1 MTLADLV
8 ASVVMVGH
16 SLFGPDNPVMLDQ
29 LLARQPAATAGQI
42 AEEIRVEAQI
52 INGAPLSYNWT
63 HADQAE
69 GINARTRLA
78 EGVDALI
85 VTEAIPLTNHLKWSD
100 TEGALTQFY
109 NLAHTANP
117 EVEVY
122 LQETWHS
129 LNSGTGVEVPFDP
142 GATMQWRDR
151 LAADLP
157 RWQKVVDT
165 VNKKTGG
172 EIRLLK
178 AGQAMARLDD
188 AIQAGTV
195 PGLARIEDVFAD
207 DIHPNDLGFYF
218 LSALQYAVLTDQSPV
233 GLPHQ
238 LRSKWGGRYEAP
250 APDLARRLQEIAW
263 DAAQDRTQRAALP
276 ADPPPLP
283 DDPMLPALNR
293 VVSASQTSAP
303 RDIAAAQGL
312 PQGAE
317 VPHQPIAMNLASIA
331 DWSPQAPFLDHF
343 KTARPWIG
351 HLAGQWG
358 GADYA
363 DLAAAGYL
371 DPDGWPTAIPPELG
385 SVGTLILTDLPAEAA
400 SLAGR
405 YVLLF
410 DGDGIVEV
418 TGRAKNIRYGKTEIR
433 FDYTPGPGAVEIR
446 IQRSDRQG
454 TGDYIRNIAVVMEKH
469 LPDWQAG
476 AIFNPDFMARMR
488 GFAALRF
495 MDWMATNDSTQVGW
509 EDRPRVQ
516 DYSWAAKG
524 APAEVLVALAN
535 QLGTAPWFTLPHMAD
550 DTYVRNYARLVREQL
565 DPALTAYVEYSNEV
579 WNWQFEQAVWADDQ
593 ARARWGGQDLW
604 MQFYGGRA
612 AEVAAIWTEVFG
624 AAADDRLVRVISTQ
638 TGWLGLEEQVLT
650 APLWVAE
657 DATRRPPARAF
668 DAYAVTG
675 YFGGVLGLP
684 ERAPILRAW
693 IAQSREQAEAAARA
707 KGLSGTAA
715 ADFVEAHQYDAA
727 SALAA
732 AELQDGLVSG
742 SSDDT
747 ISDLLGR
754 VLPYHAKVAEANGLD
769 LIMYE
774 GGSHVV
780 GLGPMVDD
788 DMLTGFFSHFNYT
801 EEMGGLYRSLLQG
814 WPALGGSL
822 FTAYSDVSTPGK
834 WGSWGSLRYLTDDNP
849 RWRAVEAA
857 K

>member
-16 SLFGPDNPVMLDQ
+16 SLFGPDNPVMLEQ
-29 LLARQPAATAGQI
+29 LLAQQPALTSGQTGDTI
-42 AEEIRVEAQI
+42 TVEAQI
-52 INGAPLSYNWT
+52 INGAPLSYNWA

-69 GINARTRLA
+69 GINARTRLTD
-78 EGVDALI
+78 GIDVLI
-85 VTEAIPLTNHLKWSD
+85 VTEAIPLANHLKWSD
-100 TEGALTQFY
+100 TEGALAEFY
-109 NLAHTANP
+109 TLAYGANP

-129 LNSGTGVEVPFDP
+129 LSSGTGAEVPFDA
-142 GATMQWRDR
+142 GAAIPWRDR
-151 LAADLP
+151 LSADLP
-157 RWQKVVDT
+157 RWQNVVDT
-165 VNKKTGG
+165 VNRKTGG
-172 EIRLLK
+172 DIKLLK

-195 PGLARIEDVFAD
+195 PGLSRIGEVFAD

-218 LSALQYAVLTDQSPV
+218 LSALQYAVLTGQSPV

-238 LRSKWGGRYEAP
+238 LRSAWGGRYEAP
-250 APDLARRLQEIAW
+250 APALARRLQEIAW
-263 DAAQDRTQRAALP
+263 DAARDRVQRASLP
-276 ADPPPLP
+276 SDPPPLP
-283 DDPMLPALNR
+283 ADPVLPALNR
-293 VVSASQTSAP
+293 PVQASQTIASDAATVRTDPALIDVP
-303 RDIAAAQGL
+303 R
-312 PQGAE
+312 
-317 VPHQPIAMNLASIA
+317 QPIGMNLASIA

-358 GADYA
+358 GADYS

-371 DPDGWPTAIPPELG
+371 DRDGWPTAIPPELG
-385 SVGTLILTDLPAEAA
+385 SVGTLILTDLPEEAS
-400 SLAGR
+400 SLTGR
-405 YVLLF
+405 YVLQF
-410 DGDGIVEV
+410 EGDGIVEV
-418 TGRAKNIRYGKTEIR
+418 TGRARNIRYGKSEIR
-433 FDYTPGPGAVEIR
+433 FDYAPGPGAVEIR

-454 TGDYIRNIAVVMEKH
+454 VGDYIRNITVVMERH

-476 AIFNPDFMARMR
+476 AVFNPDWIARMR

-516 DYSWAAKG
+516 DYSWTAKG
-524 APAEVLVALAN
+524 APAEVLVDLAN
-535 QLGTAPWFTLPHMAD
+535 RLQADPWFTLPHMAD
-550 DTYVRNYARLVREQL
+550 DVYIRNYARLVRDQL
-565 DPALTAYVEYSNEV
+565 DPGLTAYVEYSNEV

-612 AEVAAIWTEVFG
+612 AEVAMIWTEVFG
-624 AAADDRLVRVISTQ
+624 DAAEDRLVRVVSTQ
-638 TGWLGLEEQVLT
+638 TGWLGLEEQILA

-657 DATRRPPARAF
+657 DPTRRPPARLF

-675 YFGGVLGLP
+675 YFGGILGLP
-684 ERAPILRAW
+684 DRAPTLRAW
-693 IAQSREQAEAAARA
+693 IAQSREQAAAAAEA
-707 KGLSGTAA
+707 KGLRGTAA
-715 ADFVEAHQYDAA
+715 AEFVEAHQYDAA

-732 AELQDGLVSG
+732 AELRDGLVSG
-742 SSDDT
+742 SSEDT
-747 ISDLLGR
+747 VSDLVGR
-754 VLPYHAKVAEANGLD
+754 VLPYHAKVAEAHGLD

-780 GLGPMVDD
+780 GLGAMVDD
-788 DMLTGFFSHFNYT
+788 EMLTGFFSHFNYT
-801 EEMGGLYRSLLQG
+801 EEMGALYRSLLAG
-814 WPALGGSL
+814 WPDLGGSL
-822 FTAYSDVSTPGK
+822 FTAYSDVSSPGK
-834 WGSWGSLRYLTDDNP
+834 WGSWGSLRYVSDDNP
-849 RWRAVEAA
+849 RWRALEAA

>member
-16 SLFGPDNPVMLDQ
+16 SLFGPDNPVMLEQ
-29 LLARQPAATAGQI
+29 LLTQQPALAAGQTGDTI
-42 AEEIRVEAQI
+42 TVEAQI
-52 INGAPLSYNWT
+52 INGAPLSYNWA

-69 GINARTRLA
+69 GINARTRL
-78 EGVDALI
+78 VDGIDVLI
-85 VTEAIPLTNHLKWSD
+85 VTEAIPLANHLKWSD
-100 TEGALTQFY
+100 TEGALTKFY
-109 NLAHTANP
+109 TLAHSANP

-129 LNSGTGVEVPFDP
+129 LSSGTGVEVPFDA
-142 GATMQWRDR
+142 GAATPWRDR
-151 LAADLP
+151 LSADLP
-157 RWQKVVDT
+157 RWQSVVDT
-165 VNKKTGG
+165 VNRKTGG
-172 EIRLLK
+172 KIKLLK

-195 PGLARIEDVFAD
+195 PGLSRIEEVFAD

-218 LSALQYAVLTDQSPV
+218 LSALQYAVLTGQSPV

-238 LRSKWGGRYEAP
+238 LRSAWGGRYEAP
-250 APDLARRLQEIAW
+250 APALARRLQEIAW
-263 DAAQDRTQRAALP
+263 DAARERVQRASLP
-276 ADPPPLP
+276 LDPPPLP
-283 DDPMLPALNR
+283 SDPVLPTLNQP
-293 VVSASQTSAP
+293 VQASQSVASDAVTT
-303 RDIAAAQGL
+303 R
-312 PQGAE
+312 AE
-317 VPHQPIAMNLASIA
+317 PAVIDVPKQPIAMNLASIA

-351 HLAGQWG
+351 HIAGQWG
-358 GADYA
+358 GADYS
-363 DLAAAGYL
+363 DLTAAGYL

-385 SVGTLILTDLPAEAA
+385 SVGTLILTDLPEDAS

-405 YVLLF
+405 YVLQF
-410 DGDGIVEV
+410 EGDGIIEV
-418 TGRAKNIRYGKTEIR
+418 TGRARNIRYGKSEIR

-454 TGDYIRNIAVVMEKH
+454 VGDYVRNITVVMEKH

-476 AIFNPDFMARMR
+476 ALFNRDWIARLR

-516 DYSWAAKG
+516 DYSWTAQG
-524 APAEVLVALAN
+524 APAEVLVDLAN
-535 QLGTAPWFTLPHMAD
+535 HLQADPWFTLPHMAD
-550 DTYVRNYARLVREQL
+550 DIYIRNYARLVRDQL
-565 DPALTAYVEYSNEV
+565 DPGLTAYVEYSNEV

-612 AEVAAIWTEVFG
+612 AEVAMIWTDVFG
-624 AAADDRLVRVISTQ
+624 DAAEDRLVRVVSTQ
-638 TGWLGLEEQVLT
+638 TGWLGLEEQILT

-657 DATRRPPARAF
+657 DPARRPPARLF

-675 YFGGVLGLP
+675 YFGGILGLP
-684 ERAPILRAW
+684 DRAATLRAW
-693 IAQSREQAEAAARA
+693 IAQSREQAAATAEA
-707 KGLSGTAA
+707 KGLRGAA
-715 ADFVEAHQYDAA
+715 AAEFVEAHQYDAA

-732 AELQDGLVSG
+732 AELRDGLVSG
-742 SSDDT
+742 SSEDT
-747 ISDLLGR
+747 VSDLLGR
-754 VLPYHAKVAEANGLD
+754 VLPYHAKVAEAHGLD

-780 GLGPMVDD
+780 GLGAMVDD
-788 DMLTGFFSHFNYT
+788 EMLTGFFSHFNYT
-801 EEMGGLYRSLLQG
+801 EEMGALYRSLLAG
-814 WPALGGSL
+814 WPEIGGRL
-822 FTAYSDVSTPGK
+822 FTAYSDVSSPGK
-834 WGSWGSLRYLTDDNP
+834 WGSWGSLRYVSDDNP
-849 RWRAVEAA
+849 RWRALEAA

>member
-16 SLFGPDNPVMLDQ
+16 SLFGPDNPVMLEQ
-29 LLARQPAATAGQI
+29 LLAQQPALAAGQTEDTI
-42 AEEIRVEAQI
+42 TVEAQI
-52 INGAPLSYNWT
+52 INGAPLSYNWA

-69 GINARTRLA
+69 GINARNRLA
-78 EGVDALI
+78 DGIDVLI
-85 VTEAIPLTNHLKWSD
+85 VTEAIPLANHLKWSD
-100 TEGALTQFY
+100 TEGALAEFY
-109 NLAHTANP
+109 TLAHRANP

-129 LNSGTGVEVPFDP
+129 LSSGTGVEVPFDA
-142 GATMQWRDR
+142 GAAMPWRDR
-151 LAADLP
+151 LSTDLP
-157 RWQKVVDT
+157 RWQSVVDT
-165 VNKKTGG
+165 VNRKTGG
-172 EIRLLK
+172 SIKLLK

-195 PGLARIEDVFAD
+195 PGLTGIEEVFAD

-218 LSALQYAVLTDQSPV
+218 LSVLQYAVLTGQSPV

-238 LRSKWGGRYEAP
+238 LRSTWGGRYKAP
-250 APDLARRLQEIAW
+250 APALARRLQEIAW
-263 DAAQDRTQRAALP
+263 DAARERVQRASLP
-276 ADPPPLP
+276 SDPLP
-283 DDPMLPALNR
+283 LPTDPVLPALNQPLQT
-293 VVSASQTSAP
+293 SQTVASDAVTAQTE
-303 RDIAAAQGL
+303 AAVS
-312 PQGAE
+312 E
-317 VPHQPIAMNLASIA
+317 VPKQPIAMNLASIA

-351 HLAGQWG
+351 HIAGQWG
-358 GADYA
+358 GADYS

-385 SVGTLILTDLPAEAA
+385 SVGTLILTDLPKEAS
-400 SLAGR
+400 SLTGR
-405 YVLLF
+405 YVLRF
-410 DGDGIVEV
+410 EGDGIIEV
-418 TGRAKNIRYGKTEIR
+418 TGRARNIRYGKSEIR

-454 TGDYIRNIAVVMEKH
+454 VGDYVRNITVVMEKH

-476 AIFNPDFMARMR
+476 ALFNPDWIARMR

-516 DYSWAAKG
+516 DYSWTAQG

-535 QLGTAPWFTLPHMAD
+535 HLQADPWFTLPHMAD
-550 DTYVRNYARLVREQL
+550 DIYIRNYARLVRDQL
-565 DPALTAYVEYSNEV
+565 DPELTAYVEYSNEV

-612 AEVAAIWTEVFG
+612 AEVAMIWTDVFG
-624 AAADDRLVRVISTQ
+624 DAAEDRLVRVVATQ
-638 TGWLGLEEQVLT
+638 TGWLGLEEQILA

-657 DATRRPPARAF
+657 DPARRPPAQLF

-675 YFGGVLGLP
+675 YFGGILGLP
-684 ERAPILRAW
+684 DRAATLRAW
-693 IAQSREQAEAAARA
+693 IAQSREQAAAAAEA
-707 KGLSGTAA
+707 KGLSGAA
-715 ADFVEAHQYDAA
+715 AAEFVEAHQYDAA

-732 AELQDGLVSG
+732 AELRDGLVS
-742 SSDDT
+742 SSSEDT
-747 ISDLLGR
+747 VSDLLGR
-754 VLPYHAKVAEANGLD
+754 ILPYHAKVAEAHGLD

-780 GLGPMVDD
+780 GLGAMVDD
-788 DMLTGFFSHFNYT
+788 EMLTGFFSHFNYT
-801 EEMGGLYRSLLQG
+801 EEMGALYRSLLAG
-814 WPALGGSL
+814 WPEIGGRL
-822 FTAYSDVSTPGK
+822 FTAYSDVSSPGK
-834 WGSWGSLRYLTDDNP
+834 WGSWGSLRYVSDDNP
-849 RWRAVEAA
+849 RWRALEAA